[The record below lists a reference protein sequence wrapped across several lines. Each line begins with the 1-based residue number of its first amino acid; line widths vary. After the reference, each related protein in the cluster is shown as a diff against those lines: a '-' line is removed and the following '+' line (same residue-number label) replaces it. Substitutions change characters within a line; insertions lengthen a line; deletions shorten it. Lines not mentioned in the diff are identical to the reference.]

1 MFSQTFSKQSLICNH
16 LESISKNVTD
26 TEKAE
31 EMLGASPS
39 PNKFII
45 GTETKPSSPE
55 RSRYFQIYF
64 NETRTDQ
71 FFVQF
76 TPIACFRSGYLKID
90 QHGLISLTDDKFKPY
105 RSSKNF
111 YFDNGM
117 LKSNDNWDIEKEER
131 LSSKCV
137 KGLLSL
143 GLFSVAVVGVAYAI
157 ASEHA
162 TFTPNGKF

>member
-1 MFSQTFSKQSLICNH
+1 MFSQTFSNQGLICSH
-16 LESISKNVTD
+16 LKSISENVTD
-26 TEKAE
+26 TEKAKE
-31 EMLGASPS
+31 LLRALTS
-39 PNKFII
+39 PNAFII
-45 GTETKPSSPE
+45 GSEIKPSSPE

-64 NETRTDQ
+64 DDTRTDQ

-90 QHGLISLTDDKFKPY
+90 QDGLISLTDDKFKPY

-111 YFDNGM
+111 YFDGGM
-117 LKSNDNWDIEKEER
+117 LKSNENWDIEKEEK

-157 ASEHA
+157 ASEQP
-162 TFTPNGKF
+162 TFTP